1 MSSDGFD
8 TLFGAGT
15 ERASRCRAIYQVHG
29 SGNEVDLYLAISD
42 VLNGTTAVHYLPS
55 ARGGNTW
62 PDEEVYPRA
71 EVQDFIEAWA
81 ETGFDRDIPLI
92 LSRGVTDQPAAPV
105 IEAIPLVGELRE
117 KGYSATT
124 VAYAWTEG
132 RFLTLYA
139 IAHGIEPELAG
150 ALI

>member
-8 TLFGAGT
+8 ALFGAGT
-15 ERASRCRAIYQVHG
+15 EQAHRCRSIYQAHG
-29 SGNEVDLYLAISD
+29 RSDEVDLYLAISD

-55 ARGGNTW
+55 AAGKKTW
-62 PDEEVYPRA
+62 PDEEVYPRT

-81 ETGFDRDIPLI
+81 EAGFDRDIPLI

-105 IEAIPLVGELRE
+105 IEAIPLVARLRE

-124 VAYAWTEG
+124 VSSAWTEG
-132 RFLTLYA
+132 YFLTLYA

-150 ALI
+150 ALT